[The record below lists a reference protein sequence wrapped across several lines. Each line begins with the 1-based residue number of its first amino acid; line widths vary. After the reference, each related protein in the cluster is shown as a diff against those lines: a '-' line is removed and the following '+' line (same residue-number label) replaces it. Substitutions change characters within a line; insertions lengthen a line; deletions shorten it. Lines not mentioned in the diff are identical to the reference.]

1 MSSFGLQLLAGPRK
15 HRARSKSSSTWRRRK
30 EARIRRIASLKFQL
44 ADAQTAAGEF
54 DRALALLRDAKQ
66 ALASVVAPG
75 HCRTGNHPFP
85 DRRLA
90 ASRRCTRLRVGDS
103 RRDRRVTCARAA
115 PAGSSA
121 KPAPEK
127 IPNTSRCGGT
137 MRAPGVDPEEFLLRR
152 SSSRFERPPRLRLE
166 RQGPAG

>member
-127 IPNTSRCGGT
+127 IPNTSRCGGNHEGS
-137 MRAPGVDPEEFLLRR
+137 RRR
-152 SSSRFERPPRLRLE
+152 S
-166 RQGPAG
+166 